1 MRKARAMIMIALVL
15 AAGAVIYL
23 AIRGEPTAPIVGV
36 VRATEV
42 RVEPEVTGQLVS
54 IAVGKGDHVHAGD
67 VVAKLSAIELTAQ
80 LDQARA
86 AEASAVA
93 NRNNVYAGVR
103 REQVDAAEG
112 RDRQGKRA
120 HRLCAGHAHEN

>member
-1 MRKARAMIMIALVL
+1 MRNARVIVAIVLVL
-15 AAGAVIYL
+15 AAGAVIYFNT
-23 AIRGEPTAPIVGV
+23 RSEPPGPIFGV

-86 AEASAVA
+86 AQASAMPTA
-93 NRNNVYAGVR
+93 TTSMPAF
-103 REQVDAAEG
+103 G
-112 RDRQGKRA
+112 RSRSPR
-120 HRLCAGHAHEN
+120 